1 MAAKV
6 VLYSGKDGSGLSNIL
21 MENDRDLKATGTFLS
36 AHVDKG
42 QWIAY
47 RQADYNP
54 QSWGSDNM
62 QMLTQG
68 VSGAVNLKFGPGSIR
83 RVQSFGSEG
92 VTVYEHNDYCG
103 REQHISS
110 SATEVDVGGASSI
123 IISGGRYTLYTKP
136 HFGGQSLTLEPG
148 LYPTPQAMGF
158 PNDTLGSIQKRQ

>member
-6 VLYSGKDGSGLSNIL
+6 VLYSGKDGSGLKNIL

-36 AHVDKG
+36 AVVDKG

-47 RQADYNP
+47 RPTDYSP
-54 QSWGSDNM
+54 SAGGSDKM

-68 VSGAVNLKFGPGSIR
+68 VSGAVNIKFAPGSIR
-83 RVQSFGSEG
+83 KVQSFGSEG
-92 VTVYEHNDYCG
+92 VTVYQHVDYCG

-110 SATEVDVGGASSI
+110 SATEIDVGGASSI

-158 PNDTLGSIQKRQ
+158 PNDSLCSIQKRQ